1 MKNLILR
8 AAGFVLIGVATAAF
22 AIDAGTAKGTLKAD
36 GKDIPLKYSVAYQ
49 LDNAEGLLD
58 RPKEM
63 RILIADREVPA
74 EALAGLAFPPVM
86 QMARENKVQGI
97 LLRFDPADRKTVLV
111 TYLAAPKDPRMSL
124 MNLTVSGTQDAFK
137 KLDVG
142 STRVIGELAYKD
154 SRSGSSDMPSLE
166 FAINF
171 SSPVFHNPAVTADL
185 KGEAARKSPQAQL
198 LRDKARALA
207 KADFAA
213 VKKLSTERQ
222 NKSTDAFLAQAGGQ
236 AKAYAREAAA
246 ELEKSVKKLE
256 RVVER
261 GDRAVAIVG
270 KGEWMSFARVSGQ
283 WLSDD

>member
-1 MKNLILR
+1 MKNLIR
-8 AAGFVLIGVATAAF
+8 VMAIVLLGVAASAF
-22 AIDAGTAKGTLKAD
+22 AIDAGTAKGSLKAD
-36 GKDIPLKYSVAYQ
+36 GKNVPLQYSVAYQ

-63 RILIADREVPA
+63 RVLIADREVPA

-97 LLRFDPADRKTVLV
+97 LLRFDPADRKAVQV
-111 TYLAAPKDPRMSL
+111 TYLAAPKDPQMSL
-124 MNLTVSGTQDAFK
+124 MNLTVSGTQDAFR
-137 KLDVG
+137 KLDIG
-142 STRVIGELAYKD
+142 NNRVIGEIAYKD
-154 SRSGSSDMPSLE
+154 SRSGSPDMPSLE
-166 FAINF
+166 FAIHF

-198 LRDKARALA
+198 LREKARALA

-222 NKSTDAFLAQAGGQ
+222 NKSTDAFLAQAGSQ
-236 AKAYAREAAA
+236 AKAYAKEAAA
-246 ELEKSVKKLE
+246 ELEKSLKTLD

-270 KGEWMSFARVSGQ
+270 KGEWMSFVRASGQ